1 MFQRQLNQVK
11 EDTSKKFTG
20 NVPVEKTDIAKRL
33 LENRKK
39 LYGDSEKNMNT
50 DISNRLKQRYDDLS
64 KDNSDDE
71 R

>member
-1 MFQRQLNQVK
+1 MN
-11 EDTSKKFTG
+11 KKFTG
-20 NVPVEKTDIAKRL
+20 NTPVEKADIAKRL
-33 LENRKK
+33 LENRKE
-39 LYGDSEKNMNT
+39 LYGDSEKEMNA

>member
-1 MFQRQLNQVK
+1 MN
-11 EDTSKKFTG
+11 KKFTG
-20 NVPVEKTDIAKRL
+20 NTPVEKADIAKRL

-39 LYGDSEKNMNT
+39 LYGDSKKEMNA

>member
-1 MFQRQLNQVK
+1 MN
-11 EDTSKKFTG
+11 KKFTG
-20 NVPVEKTDIAKRL
+20 NTPVEKADIAKRL

-39 LYGDSEKNMNT
+39 LYGDSEKEMNA

>member
-1 MFQRQLNQVK
+1 MN
-11 EDTSKKFTG
+11 KKFTG
-20 NVPVEKTDIAKRL
+20 NTPVEKADIAKRL

-39 LYGDSEKNMNT
+39 LYGDSEKEMNA
-50 DISNRLKQRYDDLS
+50 DISNRLKQRYDNLS